1 MRRGIMSKKY
11 HNPIVKVSSVTIP
24 NWEYRA
30 LVRADAMLDMV
41 GKLVVNMESY
51 DSKRVLD
58 VLFKDEAKED
68 E

>member
-1 MRRGIMSKKY
+1 MSKKY

-24 NWEYRA
+24 KWEYRA

-41 GKLVVNMESY
+41 GKLVVNLESY

-58 VLFKDEAKED
+58 LLFKDEAKED
-68 E
+68 EDG